1 MKHKY
6 VNFEGYG
13 FVIWPMSD
21 TVIHSDIARMVGK
34 HPVSAGFVNF
44 GREGAKCYGE
54 SVSLRLMSRKTD
66 TDDLNDQLALS
77 LLID

>member
-34 HPVSAGFVNF
+34 HPVQPKEPRM
-44 GREGAKCYGE
+44 GRGTG
-54 SVSLRLMSRKTD
+54 
-66 TDDLNDQLALS
+66 
-77 LLID
+77 